1 LSTHSHEPEKPDES
15 RSTAPAAQAGETL
28 APTDS
33 AGQAW
38 EGRDLKPNPFSGDTG
53 LADAAL
59 LEAMTQVAQSPLDPA
74 AHQQVVKALSGAR
87 LYAPIVPMVVDQEV
101 GENGL
106 MADNSSEMAMVRLQ
120 AEDGRECTPGF
131 SGIPPLTAWHSD
143 ARPVPI
149 ESERLVLGAIE
160 AESQL
165 VVLDPGAES
174 SFLLR
179 RPAMFAFVQSQPWT
193 PSWADAEVAQR
204 LRAIAESFPWLARI
218 GVSPGSNSVHL
229 GGRSSASHS
238 ASSPRCRRLKCAG
251 SRKPWPVTRNSSRR
265 STLWPSASS
274 KSDRSGRVRSAGHLC
289 L

>member
-1 LSTHSHEPEKPDES
+1 MSTHSHEPDEP
-15 RSTAPAAQAGETL
+15 RSTPSADPADGAHT
-28 APTDS
+28 PTDS

-38 EGRDLKPNPFSGDTG
+38 AGRDLKPNPFSGDSG
-53 LADAAL
+53 LADPAL
-59 LEAMTQVAQSPLDPA
+59 LEAMNLVAQAPLDPA
-74 AHQQVVKALSGAR
+74 AHQRVVQALSGAR

-101 GENGL
+101 GANGL

-131 SGIPPLTAWHSD
+131 SGIPPLTAWHAD

-165 VVLDPGAES
+165 VVLDPGAET

-204 LRAIAESFPWLARI
+204 LRAIAESFPWLARL
-218 GVSPGSNSVHL
+218 GVSPGSSSVHL
-229 GGRSSASHS
+229 GG
-238 ASSPRCRRLKCAG
+238 PELGITLGVETEVPPEEVRRFQETVAG
-251 SRKPWPVTRNSSRR
+251 DEDLVAKIDSLAIRLVE
-265 STLWPSASS
+265 
-274 KSDRSGRVRSAGHLC
+274 V
-289 L
+289 

>member
-1 LSTHSHEPEKPDES
+1 
-15 RSTAPAAQAGETL
+15 
-28 APTDS
+28 
-33 AGQAW
+33 
-38 EGRDLKPNPFSGDTG
+38 
-53 LADAAL
+53 
-59 LEAMTQVAQSPLDPA
+59 MTQVAGSPLDPA

-165 VVLDPGAES
+165 VVLDPGAEP

-193 PSWADAEVAQR
+193 PSWADPEVAQR
-204 LRAIAESFPWLARI
+204 LRTIAESFPWLARI
-218 GVSPGSNSVHL
+218 GASPGSNSVHL
-229 GGRSSASHS
+229 GGPELGITLGVESEV
-238 ASSPRCRRLKCAG
+238 PPEEVRRFQEAVAG
-251 SRKPWPVTRNSSRR
+251 DEELVAKIDSLAIRLVE
-265 STLWPSASS
+265 
-274 KSDRSGRVRSAGHLC
+274 V
-289 L
+289 

>member
-1 LSTHSHEPEKPDES
+1 MSTH
-15 RSTAPAAQAGETL
+15 G
-28 APTDS
+28 PTDS

-38 EGRDLKPNPFSGDTG
+38 AGRELKPNPFSGDSG

-59 LEAMTQVAQSPLDPA
+59 LEALQQVADSPLDA
-74 AHQQVVKALSGAR
+74 QAHQRVLAALSGAR
-87 LYAPIVPMVVDQEV
+87 LYAPIVPMAVNQEV
-101 GENGL
+101 GDNGL

-120 AEDGRECTPGF
+120 ADDGRECTPGF
-131 SGIPPLTAWHSD
+131 TGIPPLTSWHPQ

-193 PSWADAEVAQR
+193 PAWADAEVTDR
-204 LRAIAESFPWLARI
+204 LRTVAEAFPWLARLA
-218 GVSPGSNSVHL
+218 VSPGSSGVHL
-229 GGRSSASHS
+229 GGPEVGITLGVESEV
-238 ASSPRCRRLKCAG
+238 PQEEVRRFQEAVAG
-251 SRKPWPVTRNSSRR
+251 DEELV
-265 STLWPSASS
+265 S
-274 KSDRSGRVRSAGHLC
+274 KIDSLAIRLVES
-289 L
+289 

>member
-1 LSTHSHEPEKPDES
+1 MNTHSPDPDEP
-15 RSTAPAAQAGETL
+15 RSAVSADQAGEV
-28 APTDS
+28 PTDS

-38 EGRDLKPNPFSGDTG
+38 AGRDLKPNPFSGDSG
-53 LADAAL
+53 LADPAL
-59 LEAMTQVAQSPLDPA
+59 LEAMTQVAQAPLDPA
-74 AHQQVVKALSGAR
+74 AHQQVVRALSGAR

-165 VVLDPGAES
+165 VVLDPGADS

-193 PSWADAEVAQR
+193 PSWADAEVAHR
-204 LRAIAESFPWLARI
+204 LRAIAESFPWLARL
-218 GVSPGSNSVHL
+218 GVSPGSSSVHL
-229 GGRSSASHS
+229 GGPELGITLGVESEV
-238 ASSPRCRRLKCAG
+238 PPEEVRRFQETVAG
-251 SRKPWPVTRNSSRR
+251 DEELVAKIDSLAIRLVE
-265 STLWPSASS
+265 
-274 KSDRSGRVRSAGHLC
+274 V
-289 L
+289 

>member
-1 LSTHSHEPEKPDES
+1 MSTHSHEPTDSHGPDQSPE
-15 RSTAPAAQAGETL
+15 PAEPSGHDHSCG
-28 APTDS
+28 PTDS

-38 EGRDLKPNPFSGDTG
+38 AGRDLKPNPFSGDSG
-53 LADAAL
+53 LADAGL
-59 LEAMTQVAQSPLDPA
+59 LEALGKVAQTPLDAA
-74 AHQQVVKALSGAR
+74 AHQQVIAALSGAR

-106 MADNSSEMAMVRLQ
+106 MSDNSSEMAMVRLQ
-120 AEDGRECTPGF
+120 ADDGRECTPGF
-131 SGIPPLTAWHSD
+131 SGIPPLTAWHPE

-193 PSWADAEVAQR
+193 PSWADAEVARR
-204 LRAIAESFPWLARI
+204 LRAIAESFPWLAKL
-218 GVSPGSNSVHL
+218 GVSPGSSSVHL
-229 GGRSSASHS
+229 GGAELGITLGVASEV
-238 ASSPRCRRLKCAG
+238 PPKEVRRFQTAVAADEEL
-251 SRKPWPVTRNSSRR
+251 VTKIDSLAIRF
-265 STLWPSASS
+265 
-274 KSDRSGRVRSAGHLC
+274 VEV
-289 L
+289 

>member
-1 LSTHSHEPEKPDES
+1 MSTHSHEPRRPHEPDDA
-15 RSTAPAAQAGETL
+15 RSTASADQAGDAH

-59 LEAMTQVAQSPLDPA
+59 LEAMTQVAQAPLDPA
-74 AHQQVVKALSGAR
+74 AHQQVIQALSGAR
-87 LYAPIVPMVVDQEV
+87 LYAPIVPMVLDQEV
-101 GENGL
+101 GDNGL

-165 VVLDPGAES
+165 VVLDPGAAS

-193 PSWADAEVAQR
+193 PSWADAEVAGR

-229 GGRSSASHS
+229 GGPELGITLGVESEV
-238 ASSPRCRRLKCAG
+238 PPEEVRRFQEAVAG
-251 SRKPWPVTRNSSRR
+251 DEELVAKIDSLAIRLVE
-265 STLWPSASS
+265 
-274 KSDRSGRVRSAGHLC
+274 V
-289 L
+289 

>member
-1 LSTHSHEPEKPDES
+1 MNTHSPDPDEP
-15 RSTAPAAQAGETL
+15 RSTASADQTGD

-38 EGRDLKPNPFSGDTG
+38 AGRDLKPNPFSGDSG
-53 LADAAL
+53 LADPAL
-59 LEAMTQVAQSPLDPA
+59 LEAMTQVAQAPLDPA
-74 AHQQVVKALSGAR
+74 AHQQVVRALSGAR

-165 VVLDPGAES
+165 VVLDPGADS

-193 PSWADAEVAQR
+193 PSWADAEVAHR
-204 LRAIAESFPWLARI
+204 LRAIAEPFPWLARL
-218 GVSPGSNSVHL
+218 GVSPGSSSVHL
-229 GGRSSASHS
+229 GGPELGITLGVESEV
-238 ASSPRCRRLKCAG
+238 PPEEVRRFQETVAG
-251 SRKPWPVTRNSSRR
+251 DEELVAKIDSLAIRLIEV
-265 STLWPSASS
+265 
-274 KSDRSGRVRSAGHLC
+274 
-289 L
+289 

>member
-1 LSTHSHEPEKPDES
+1 VSTHSHGGDSGPDPS
-15 RSTAPAAQAGETL
+15 DQKGTHSHGGSNHDG
-28 APTDS
+28 PTDS

-38 EGRDLKPNPFSGDTG
+38 AGRDLKPNPFSGDTG
-53 LADAAL
+53 LADTGL
-59 LEAMTQVAQSPLDPA
+59 LEALNQVAASPLDPE
-74 AHQQVVKALSGAR
+74 AHQRVVAALSGVR
-87 LYAPIVPMVVDQEV
+87 LYAPIVPMAIDQEV

-106 MADNSSEMAMVRLQ
+106 MSDNSSEMAMVRLQ

-131 SGIPPLTAWHSD
+131 SGIPPLTSWHPD

-193 PSWADAEVAQR
+193 PSWADAEVAHR
-204 LRAIAESFPWLARI
+204 LRTIAESFPWLAKL

-229 GGRSSASHS
+229 GGPELGITLGVETEVAQDEI
-238 ASSPRCRRLKCAG
+238 RRFQEAVAG
-251 SRKPWPVTRNSSRR
+251 DEELVTKIDSLAIRIVES
-265 STLWPSASS
+265 
-274 KSDRSGRVRSAGHLC
+274 
-289 L
+289 

>member
-1 LSTHSHEPEKPDES
+1 MSTHSHGPEGEPE
-15 RSTAPAAQAGETL
+15 PADQHHPADQDG
-28 APTDS
+28 PTDS

-38 EGRDLKPNPFSGDTG
+38 AGRDLRPNPFSGDTG
-53 LADAAL
+53 LADAGLLAAL
-59 LEAMTQVAQSPLDPA
+59 GDVAASPLDPD
-74 AHQQVVKALSGAR
+74 AHERVVAALSGAR

-106 MADNSSEMAMVRLQ
+106 MSDNSSEMAMVRLQ

-131 SGIPPLTAWHSD
+131 SGIPPLTAWHPN

-149 ESERLVLGAIE
+149 ESERLILGAIE

-193 PSWADAEVAQR
+193 PSWADAEVARR
-204 LRAIAESFPWLARI
+204 LRAIAESFPWLAKL
-218 GVSPGSNSVHL
+218 GVSPGSAAVRL
-229 GGRSSASHS
+229 GGPELGISLGVEGDV
-238 ASSPRCRRLKCAG
+238 PQEEVRRFQEVVAG
-251 SRKPWPVTRNSSRR
+251 DEELVAKIDSLAIRLVES
-265 STLWPSASS
+265 
-274 KSDRSGRVRSAGHLC
+274 
-289 L
+289 